1 MLVTLTG
8 SEHTRQSHPQEVK
21 THLLALYTGSKNTIA
36 PPTGSE
42 NTH

>member
-8 SEHTRQSHPQEVK
+8 SEHTRQSHLKVK
-21 THLLALYTGSKNTIA
+21 TNLLALYTGSKNTIA